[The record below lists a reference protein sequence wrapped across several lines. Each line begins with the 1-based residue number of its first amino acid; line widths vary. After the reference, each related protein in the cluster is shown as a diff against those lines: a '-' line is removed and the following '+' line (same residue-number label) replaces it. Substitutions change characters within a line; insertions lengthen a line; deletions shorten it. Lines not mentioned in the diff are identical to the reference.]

1 MSGILPIADVTT
13 TAVERALDGLVLRNE
28 VTANN
33 IANAEV
39 PGFKASRV
47 SFEQA
52 LSNAIRSGRLEK
64 APGAEILPT
73 GGPAGVNGNNVDLE
87 TEFTEMMKTNLMQ
100 EAMVSAFNY
109 KVGLL
114 RTAVRGQ

>member
-1 MSGILPIADVTT
+1 MSGILPISDVTT
-13 TAVERALDGLVLRNE
+13 TVIERALDGLAVRNE

-39 PGFKASRV
+39 PGFQASRV
-47 SFEQA
+47 SFEDA
-52 LSNAIRSGRLEK
+52 LREAIRSGRLDSVRDP
-64 APGAEILPT
+64 AVVAT
-73 GGPAGVNGNNVDLE
+73 NDPAGVNGNNVDLNI
-87 TEFTEMMKTNLMQ
+87 EFTEMMKTNLLQ
-100 EAMVSAFNY
+100 EAMVGAFNY

>member
-1 MSGILPIADVTT
+1 MSGIAPIADVTT

-39 PGFKASRV
+39 PGFKASKV
-47 SFEQA
+47 TFEAA
-52 LSNAIRSGRLEK
+52 LANALRTQRLDR
-64 APGAEILPT
+64 PVAEIIPT
-73 GGPAGVNGNNVDLE
+73 DDAAGFNGNNVDLA
-87 TEFTEMMKTNLMQ
+87 TEFTNLMKTNLMQ

-109 KVGLL
+109 KIGLL
-114 RTAVRGQ
+114 RTAVRGH